1 MDRMQGAA
9 VAIVLFALVALAV
22 IPLMERAAG
31 SDIEGSNDGSIYSM
45 APRSI
50 YDTAVLKMQDGALAI
65 DGEPVTSLGIEG
77 TAMVMSDVLTMA
89 IDMENGSYSAWTIL
103 LPEQGCK
110 ADSESDPTLVY
121 TFSRGHLTI
130 TDSSDSTKSWSSWF
144 RYLLLPSTEGPLGV
158 WPISSLPD
166 LTMSSGS
173 AFYVSEASEDH
184 AGTVYGTPGN
194 LAPGQCIIDG
204 ARAFGSASAV
214 SESVL
219 NGTAVKVTSLDADG
233 GIVGDGAYVAFE
245 KTYTYN
251 TQTGQMTGLLMSAGV
266 LLALL
271 LVVSAIARV
280 IR

>member
-1 MDRMQGAA
+1 MDRIKGAT

-31 SDIEGSNDGSIYSM
+31 SDIEGSNDGSMYSM
-45 APRSI
+45 VPKAITDSASI
-50 YDTAVLKMQDGALAI
+50 AMQDGVLAI
-65 DGEPVTSLGIEG
+65 DGQPVTSSGLAGKV
-77 TAMVMSDVLTMA
+77 MLMSDVLTME
-89 IDMENGSYSAWTIL
+89 IDADSGTYTAWTIL
-103 LPEQGCK
+103 LPEQECK

-121 TFSRGHLTI
+121 TFSRAHLTI

-158 WPISSLPD
+158 WPVSSLPD
-166 LTMSSGS
+166 LTASSGS

-219 NGTAVKVTSLDADG
+219 NGTAVKVTSLDSDG

>member
-1 MDRMQGAA
+1 MHDNSELMDQIKVSMIWTLGLS
-9 VAIVLFALVALAV
+9 VIFWFLVPNARPVWQLSNALA
-22 IPLMERAAG
+22 
-31 SDIEGSNDGSIYSM
+31 
-45 APRSI
+45 
-50 YDTAVLKMQDGALAI
+50 
-65 DGEPVTSLGIEG
+65 LG
-77 TAMVMSDVLTMA
+77 
-89 IDMENGSYSAWTIL
+89 
-103 LPEQGCK
+103 
-110 ADSESDPTLVY
+110 
-121 TFSRGHLTI
+121 
-130 TDSSDSTKSWSSWF
+130 
-144 RYLLLPSTEGPLGV
+144 
-158 WPISSLPD
+158 SLPG

-233 GIVGDGAYVAFE
+233 GIVGDSAYVAFE